1 MLKFSEYNANPTA
14 TVRTA
19 LEAGDLLRE
28 FTVSPSTAKIAAL
41 GILMT
46 RIRQLDHT
54 VSQDKTAS
62 AAIKA
67 LSSELFWLASLVT
80 ISIGAI
86 SDTAKTMSSR

>member
-1 MLKFSEYNANPTA
+1 MLTFAEYLDNPTG
-14 TVRTA
+14 TTETA
-19 LEAGDLLRE
+19 LSERDLLRE
-28 FTVSPSTAKIAAL
+28 FMVSPSTAKLAAL

-54 VSQDKTAS
+54 VSQDKTTS

-80 ISIGAI
+80 IGISTL
-86 SDTAKTMSSR
+86 SDTAKSTR